1 MKKKNLKIVCAVLLT
16 FILSIVCLTACDFG
30 KKPDGDGVAQKYT
43 IQYTDDAGVHQLEVT
58 TGMPYSIDPIPT
70 KVGHTFVGLFD
81 AAVGGTQYVGADGA
95 SLSPF
100 TDGKNLVLFPQFRAK
115 EYIVILDYQ
124 GAQVTGSRQFNVA
137 YGSNLPELPL
147 NLTKEHKEFTG
158 WYTSPDMEGVQV
170 ADIYG
175 LLPLVSVLNDDNFD
189 LSGEHVKLYAGFEA
203 EKFDITC
210 CFGAGIETE
219 TLKVEYGSSVSSIV
233 TKTRKDGKAPLT
245 WSKSEGGEVWN
256 GTIESNM
263 VLYAVEYAPVI
274 DFDSNG
280 GKAVKS
286 IVAREGASII
296 LPTPTKDLAKFLYWE
311 DMQGN
316 QFTLSKMPA
325 NGASLKA
332 VWQAKLVFDE
342 NGGTDVNDISEAA
355 GTTITL
361 PSPEKEGYIFSGW
374 YNSAKEK
381 FTSTKMPSTG
391 MKLKAGWYKAS
402 VKSQVLISNTTSI
415 KLSTYY
421 SSSQRK
427 DFEIN
432 LKDIDS
438 DFASIMGVHIKVRLH
453 FKLKFNSNANDKWPT
468 TLSLVIGKSTEIST
482 SNNYLDKTYSSNGI
496 VSYQDKIETINF
508 LNSSNV
514 FYIIFRANSSAV
526 RELYISDTYIDIT
539 YPETANLYL

>member
-16 FILSIVCLTACDFG
+16 FLLSIVCLTACDFG
-30 KKPDGDGVAQKYT
+30 KKPDGDGDGVAQKYT

-70 KVGHTFVGLFD
+70 KVGHAFVGLFD

-219 TLKVEYGSSVSSIV
+219 ILKVEYGSPVSSIV

-280 GKAVKS
+280 GKEVKS
-286 IVAREGASII
+286 LVAREGGSII
-296 LPTPTKDLAKFLYWE
+296 LPTATKDLAKFLYWE

-361 PSPEKEGYIFSGW
+361 PSPEKDGYIFAGW

-381 FTSTKMPSTG
+381 FTSTKMPATG
-391 MKLKAGWYKAS
+391 MELKAGWYKQKNITKIIVANNKEYEPSGNSKEEFIAEKLMIDLSDILPNNFNGELTINAHLSLQIEKSNHSFTLSYYSTETAS
-402 VKSQVLISNTTSI
+402 
-415 KLSTYY
+415 STYLLY
-421 SSSQRK
+421 TKTFTPTSTSYRDYDYTMK
-427 DFEIN
+427 FAIN
-432 LKDIDS
+432 GNKIYCSRYYTYYDHY
-438 DFASIMGVHIKVRLH
+438 FHIKDYYVKVLYP
-453 FKLKFNSNANDKWPT
+453 DT
-468 TLSLVIGKSTEIST
+468 T
-482 SNNYLDKTYSSNGI
+482 
-496 VSYQDKIETINF
+496 
-508 LNSSNV
+508 
-514 FYIIFRANSSAV
+514 
-526 RELYISDTYIDIT
+526 
-539 YPETANLYL
+539 NLYL